1 MKKLNVFGVQF
12 IIRVRISK
20 SNWSIKSL
28 AQSVR
33 GELGRLVIY
42 KMDRNTFNNMNGIVD
57 RQGQITI
64 A

>member
-20 SNWSIKSL
+20 SNWSIKRL
-28 AQSVR
+28 DQSVR
-33 GELGRLVIY
+33 VVIY